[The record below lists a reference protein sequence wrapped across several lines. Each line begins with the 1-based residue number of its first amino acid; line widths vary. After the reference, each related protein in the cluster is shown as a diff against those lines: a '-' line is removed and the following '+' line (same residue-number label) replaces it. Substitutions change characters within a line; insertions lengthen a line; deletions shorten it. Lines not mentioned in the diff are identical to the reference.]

1 MAKVNKEKFED
12 IPVCM
17 YAGDQEDEFCASCN
31 GKTMTVDGVEYSCKE
46 CQAYTPKKE
55 EPVEQPVAPQEQP
68 REDIPQPEV
77 GDYTPVGITTTIKA
91 ESGLSIE
98 TKKGWYRFSYTEER
112 IIPESADIEQ
122 EKAAL
127 WDSVN
132 AEVDRQAE
140 EIKLLVSGS

>member
-1 MAKVNKEKFED
+1 MAKTNKQQFED

-46 CQAYTPKKE
+46 CQAYCPKKE
-55 EPVEQPVAPQEQP
+55 EPVQQPVEPVEQP
-68 REDIPQPEV
+68 REDTQTTEAAN
-77 GDYTPVGITTTIKA
+77 YTPVGITTTIKA

-98 TKKGWYRFSYTEER
+98 TKKGWYRFSFTEER
-112 IIPESADIEQ
+112 IVPESADIEQ